1 MKKIICAFLSLGLL
15 SGIFAGCG
23 KAVPQSDKIKIV
35 TTVFPAYDW
44 VRNILGDKAQSF
56 EITLLTDNG
65 VDMHSY
71 QPTAADIVEISS
83 CGLFIYVG
91 GESDEWVEKIDR
103 TGAENGQALKL
114 TEVLGA
120 ALKTE
125 ETVEGMQGDSDRD
138 GDGEEIDE
146 HVWLSPKNAESLCK
160 AVFEALCGLCPENKE
175 YFSNRLEN
183 YLADLSALDNEYES
197 TAVASKRKALLFGD
211 RFPFRYLTDDYSLT
225 YYAAFPGCSAE
236 TGASFETI
244 AFLAKKVD
252 ELNLPYVLTVDGVGQ
267 KTAEAIAEAASGAK
281 PSILNLCSMQ
291 SVTAEEIKSGI
302 SYLSVMTDNLEVLK
316 KALN

>member
-91 GESDEWVEKIDR
+91 GESDEWTEEITRMNFEKVK
-103 TGAENGQALKL
+103 TLKL
-114 TEVLGA
+114 LEALGTDVYNE
-120 ALKTE
+120 K
-125 ETVEGMQGDSDRD
+125 TVEGMQN
-138 GDGEEIDE
+138 GENDEETVADE
-146 HVWLSPKNAESLCK
+146 HIWLSLKNAQTLCR
-160 AVFEALCGLCPENKE
+160 AICEELCGLLPEKAE
-175 YFSNRLEN
+175 YFSERLEK
-183 YLADLSALDNEYES
+183 YLAEISALDAEYRLATDKSE
-197 TAVASKRKALLFGD
+197 RKTLLFGD
-211 RFPFRYLTDDYSLT
+211 RFPFRYLTEDYGLT

-236 TGASFETI
+236 AEATFETV
-244 AFLAKKVD
+244 AFLAKKLT
-252 ELNLPYVLTVDGVGQ
+252 ELELPCVLTVDGSQ
-267 KTAEAIAEAASGAK
+267 NKIAEAIIKSSGREC
-281 PSILNLCSMQ
+281 PILTLCSMQ
-291 SVTAEEIKSGI
+291 AVTAEEINGGAT
-302 SYLSVMTDNLEVLK
+302 YLSVMTDNLEILK